1 MTAVKKKGVTLPK
14 YTLGEE
20 ICNSITH
27 GIGAALA
34 IAGCVIAIV
43 YAALYGD
50 AWCVVSASVYGA
62 TMIITYT
69 TSTIYHALTHPTAK
83 KVFRILDHTNIFL
96 LIAGTYTPMTLVV
109 LRGPLGWVLFGM
121 VWGASVLG
129 IVLNAVGLERFKKFS
144 MIAYV
149 ASGWA
154 ALIGIVQLYRVME
167 PVAFWMLVAG
177 GVAYTAGII
186 FFAMKKRYMHVIWH
200 VFVIA
205 GSMLHYFMILFYVL
219 PVNK

>member
-1 MTAVKKKGVTLPK
+1 
-14 YTLGEE
+14 
-20 ICNSITH
+20 
-27 GIGAALA
+27 
-34 IAGCVIAIV
+34 
-43 YAALYGD
+43 
-50 AWCVVSASVYGA
+50 
-62 TMIITYT
+62 
-69 TSTIYHALTHPTAK
+69 
-83 KVFRILDHTNIFL
+83 
-96 LIAGTYTPMTLVV
+96 MTLVV
-109 LRGPLGWVLFGM
+109 LRGPLGWVLFGI
-121 VWGASVLG
+121 VWGAAVLG
-129 IVLNAVGLERFKKFS
+129 IVLNAVGLEKFKKFS

-186 FFAMKKRYMHVIWH
+186 FFSMKKRYMHVIWH

-205 GSMLHYFMILFYVL
+205 GSALHYFMILFYVL